1 MNEDKLYEDACKLA
15 MYKNY
20 GDTKDYKETVNE
32 IYQEL
37 ISNQKGD
44 KYEKET
50 VPLHIYD

>member
-20 GDTKDYKETVNE
+20 GDAKDYKEIVNE

-37 ISNQKGD
+37 ISRQKGD
-44 KYEKET
+44 TYGMET
-50 VPLHIYD
+50 VPFHIYD